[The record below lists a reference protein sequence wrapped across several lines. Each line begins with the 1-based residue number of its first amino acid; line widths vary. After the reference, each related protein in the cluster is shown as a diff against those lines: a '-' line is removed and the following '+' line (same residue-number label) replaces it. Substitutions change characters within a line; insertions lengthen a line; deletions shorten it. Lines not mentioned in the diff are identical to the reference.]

1 MRMIARWGDIMFL
14 FIMLWINQAHSCQTL
29 RPFALSKSALAP
41 PAVDPSRPPGSRS
54 FSSISFEA
62 MSLWIGL
69 VCPAYP
75 TYTHRYTPPQP
86 PQDLIASIN
95 SLSNLSFLS
104 HVCHVVYSYSPV
116 QIYPARPICEGRS
129 VIILPFL
136 TAAGYCSRSLTFK
149 DRMSQIGFPL
159 KIMRCWYITFVFLFF
174 WTFSGTFCSIQQR

>member
-1 MRMIARWGDIMFL
+1 MFRL
-14 FIMLWINQAHSCQTL
+14 YHISPVVGCSFFISLSYVNMSSSASNVLMLWINQAHSCQTL

-54 FSSISFEA
+54 FSSISFQA
-62 MSLWIGL
+62 MPLWIGL

-75 TYTHRYTPPQP
+75 TYTHRYTPPQS

-104 HVCHVVYSYSPV
+104 HVCHVVSSYSPV

-136 TAAGYCSRSLTFK
+136 TAAGYCWRSLTFK

-159 KIMRCWYITFVFLFF
+159 K
-174 WTFSGTFCSIQQR
+174 